1 METKSGKGQPVKLL
15 FIVMPHWDM
24 DHLTSRITGTLKT
37 HTSSYTTVKSKEEY
51 FALPEKER
59 YTYDVLAVWG
69 LPGIAKALVTD
80 QMEHS
85 K

>member
-1 METKSGKGQPVKLL
+1 MQSNNGTGQPVKLL
-15 FIVMPHWDM
+15 MIVMPHWDM
-24 DHLTSRITGTLKT
+24 DHLTSRIKGTLKT
-37 HTSSYTTVKSKEEY
+37 HTSSCTTVKSKEEY

-80 QMEHS
+80 
-85 K
+85 